1 METRLDII
9 LDNALRLPP
18 ALRACLAERLI
29 ESLGMEE
36 GMPLSSAWRDE
47 IARRVKEAEENAVA
61 MIPAEQVFAA
71 AHNAESNR

>member
-47 IARRVKEAEENAVA
+47 IERRVKEVEENAVA
-61 MIPAEQVFAA
+61 MIPAEEVFAA
-71 AHNAESNR
+71 GHNAESNR